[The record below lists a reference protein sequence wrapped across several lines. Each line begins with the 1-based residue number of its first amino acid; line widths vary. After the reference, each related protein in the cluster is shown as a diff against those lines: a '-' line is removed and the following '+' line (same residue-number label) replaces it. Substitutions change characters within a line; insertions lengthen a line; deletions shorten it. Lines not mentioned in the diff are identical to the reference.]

1 MSSPIK
7 TGTASVAEKLAKR
20 ANLRVR
26 MSKILGIGAGVFGFC
41 AVAAFLFQ
49 SGFFNTIL
57 PQPIVAPEILEN
69 ASVISGTE
77 SKISGIDKENQPY
90 EIAAKK
96 GVQDKSSA
104 HLVHLETVTGV
115 FHRPDNKQVNLVSNT
130 ALYDAKT
137 KGMTLIGDVV
147 FEEPGHYKA
156 RMQKAN
162 VNLDDKSLVSDSP
175 VHVDMAT
182 GTVEADS
189 LEIMDNGKRSL
200 FKGRVKAVFET
211 N

>member
-1 MSSPIK
+1 MSSRIK
-7 TGTASVAEKLAKR
+7 TGTASAAEKLAR
-20 ANLRVR
+20 QANLRVKI
-26 MSKILGIGAGVFGFC
+26 SKFLGLGAGVFGL
-41 AVAAFLFQ
+41 AALVAFLVQ
-49 SGFFNTIL
+49 SGFFSSFL
-57 PQPIVAPEILEN
+57 PQPVVAPEILPN

-77 SKISGIDKENQPY
+77 SRISGLDKENLPY

-96 GVQDKSSA
+96 GVQDKTSD
-104 HLVHLETVTGV
+104 HLVHLETVSGV
-115 FHRPDNKQVNLVSNT
+115 FHRPNNKRVNLNSLS

-137 KGMTLIGDVV
+137 KAMTLMGDVV
-147 FEEPGHYKA
+147 FEEPGRYIA

-162 VNLDDKSLVSDSP
+162 VNLDDKSLVSESP

>member
-1 MSSPIK
+1 
-7 TGTASVAEKLAKR
+7 
-20 ANLRVR
+20 
-26 MSKILGIGAGVFGFC
+26 MSKILGLSAGIFGL
-41 AVAAFLFQ
+41 VALTAFLIQ
-49 SGFFNTIL
+49 SGFFNNFL
-57 PQPIVAPEILEN
+57 PQQAVVPEVLEN
-69 ASVISGTE
+69 ATVISGTE
-77 SKISGIDKENQPY
+77 SHISGIDKENQPY

-115 FHRPDNKQVNLVSNT
+115 FHRPNNKQVNLISNT
-130 ALYDAKT
+130 ALYNAKT
-137 KGMTLIGDVV
+137 KGMTLVGDVV
-147 FEEPGHYKA
+147 FEELGRFKA